1 MDEDLF
7 LSDNVNR
14 FENFCRINCNPLTP
28 SLFPNFDLQMKFNVE
43 KKILLLYKNP

>member
-14 FENFCRINCNPLTP
+14 FENFCRINCNPLLNP
-28 SLFPNFDLQMKFNVE
+28 PQNFDLQMKFNA
-43 KKILLLYKNP
+43 KKKYIRLCKNL